1 MIILG
6 QLIDFGQLLLVL
18 AVSCLFNGIDVKRCS
33 PEGAALISI
42 NITLHLQK
50 KKKGR
55 TEKA

>member
-6 QLIDFGQLLLVL
+6 QLIDLDFFMQ
-18 AVSCLFNGIDVKRCS
+18 KRKDA